1 MGKYGTDR
9 QPTEDNT
16 IRRMH
21 FSYWVI
27 KTTYTHS
34 EYVILIAFPLH
45 QWLRESASLLRFYLP
60 YLSCTGVLISPLP
73 DQDGNKLMF
82 LSEWREFPGRLALQG
97 KKTR

>member
-1 MGKYGTDR
+1 VGKYGTDR